1 MVKTEHLAVVSER
14 MEGVWLKLNTDNC
27 SMFRESVWLKLN
39 IEQLSVRG
47 WRVCG

>member
-14 MEGVWLKLNTDNC
+14 MEGVWLKLN
-27 SMFRESVWLKLN
+27 

-47 WRVCG
+47 WRVCV